1 MMKQIIIDDQ
11 VTPYYISDEGKC
23 YNSKTGKYLKGQ
35 KSNSGYINYNL
46 SLTPQ
51 IKKRFYAHRL
61 VARFFLNNGQK
72 IQSGYEVN
80 HKDCDKLN
88 NLVENLEIIT
98 SKENSKHAIDNHCK
112 KLKTVYQYDKNLNI
126 IKSFYNIQEAVRN
139 TGISR
144 EKIVINLGAKKP
156 TLTKEGH
163 FWSYKK
169 DLTQKDI
176 AVYKNTGKPKT
187 VLQYDLNNNFIAEY
201 KSCGEAKRKN
211 FPEMKKGS
219 GHISECCRGK
229 LKQYKGYIWKY
240 KDDIV

>member
-11 VTPYYISDEGKC
+11 VTPYYISNKGEC

-35 KSNSGYINYNL
+35 VLHHGYKSYNL
-46 SLTPQ
+46 SITPQ
-51 IKKRFYAHRL
+51 DKRRFYAHRL
-61 VARFFLNNGQK
+61 VAIYFLNNGQK
-72 IQSGYEVN
+72 IAKGYEVN
-80 HKDCDKLN
+80 HKDCNKLN
-88 NLVENLEIIT
+88 NNVDNLEIIT
-98 SKENSKHAIDNHCK
+98 SKENSQHAWDNHCK
-112 KLKTVYQYDKNLNI
+112 KLKPVYQYNKQLELINT
-126 IKSFYNIQEAVRN
+126 FYNIKEASEK
-139 TGISR
+139 TGIGR

-156 TLTKEGH
+156 TITKEGH

-169 DLTQKDI
+169 NLTQDDI
-176 AVYKNTGKPKT
+176 TVYKNTGKPKT

-219 GHISECCRGK
+219 GHIAECCRGK